1 MFNEINARKL
11 KSTEINVFAN
21 FFNNPLFFVILIMTI
36 VIQFACVEYGGQ
48 SLRTVPLT
56 QEEHLVCLGLGVS
69 PIFAAPIFKILI
81 PASLF
86 NSLSK
91 NDKPVE

>member
-1 MFNEINARKL
+1 
-11 KSTEINVFAN
+11 
-21 FFNNPLFFVILIMTI
+21 MTI

-48 SLRTVPLT
+48 SLRTVPLNFN
-56 QEEHLVCLGLGVS
+56 EHMICLGLGCL
-69 PIFAAPIFKILI
+69 PIFTAPVFKILI

-91 NDKPVE
+91 NEKPVE